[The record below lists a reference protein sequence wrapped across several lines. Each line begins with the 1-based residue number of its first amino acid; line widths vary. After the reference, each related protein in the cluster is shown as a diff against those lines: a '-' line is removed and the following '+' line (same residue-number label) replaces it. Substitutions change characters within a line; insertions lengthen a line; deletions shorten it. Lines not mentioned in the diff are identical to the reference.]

1 MACCLLK
8 PGVGLRRAAGGR
20 PRRGKDWSD
29 HGAGMSIAS
38 QLRLIGRG
46 KEGARS
52 LSHAQAFE
60 LMSLVLDGQV
70 SDLELGAFVIAMR
83 IKGESVDELAG
94 FLEATRQR
102 CLPLCAERPVVVLP
116 SYNGARKLPNLTPLV
131 ALLLAEQGL
140 SVLVHGPLHDPARV
154 TSAEIFH
161 DLGLPLAQDSAGIER
176 AWSRRAPVFVST
188 DILCP
193 PLARLLDVRRV
204 VGLRNSGHTVA
215 KLLDPFSAG
224 PGFRVVNYTHPEYAR
239 LLAEFALHTRADLLL
254 MRGTEGEPVADPRRL
269 PRLDVFID
277 GVARADLSLPA
288 QEGPLTALP
297 LLPQRCDAATTAG
310 YIQSVISGEKPAPAP
325 LTQQVQVLSRALASL
340 PTARPSRPPA

>member
-1 MACCLLK
+1 
-8 PGVGLRRAAGGR
+8 
-20 PRRGKDWSD
+20 
-29 HGAGMSIAS
+29 MSIVS
-38 QLRLIGRG
+38 HLRQIGRG

-52 LSHAQAFE
+52 LTRAQAFE

-83 IKGESVDELAG
+83 IKGESIDELAG
-94 FLEATRQR
+94 FLDATRER
-102 CLPLCAERPVVVLP
+102 CLPLAAAQPVVVLP
-116 SYNGARKLPNLTPLV
+116 SYNGARKLPNLTPLL
-131 ALLLAEQGL
+131 ALLLADQGL

-161 DLGLPLAQDSAGIER
+161 DLGLPMARDAADIESA
-176 AWSRRAPVFVST
+176 WQRRAPVFIST
-188 DILCP
+188 DLLCP

-224 PGFRVVNYTHPEYAR
+224 RGFRVVNYTHPEYAR
-239 LLAEFALHTRADLLL
+239 LLADFAVQTRANLLL
-254 MRGTEGEPVADPRRL
+254 LRGTEGEPVADPRRL

-288 QEGPLTALP
+288 QEGPLSGLP
-297 LLPQRCDAATTAG
+297 LLPRTCDAATTAV
-310 YIQSVISGEKPAPAP
+310 YIQSVISGEKPAPEP
-325 LTQQVQVLSRALASL
+325 LTQQVQVLSRALAGVVDTL
-340 PTARPSRPPA
+340 PSRQSA